1 MLAWIRGGER
11 GAADLLLWDLASR
24 LRALGWPLAG
34 AVQQNVE
41 LQTSPRCEMR
51 LHVLAGPQVICISQQ
66 LGPLSQGCRLDTVG
80 LERAVGLAEAALDA
94 APRLLIVNKFG
105 RQEADGRGFRPL
117 IGRAL
122 TIGVPVLTAVSEKHF
137 ERFGQFADGMAKA
150 LPPEMGA
157 LLDWCFEHCAP
168 A

>member
-1 MLAWIRGGER
+1 MLAWIRNGER

-24 LRALGWPLAG
+24 LRAMGWPLAG

-41 LQTSPRCEMR
+41 LQTSSRCEMR

-66 LGPLSQGCRLDTVG
+66 LGPLSQGCRLDTAG
-80 LERAVGLAEAALDA
+80 LERAVGLAETALEA

-122 TIGVPVLTAVSEKHF
+122 MIGVPVLTAVSEGHR
-137 ERFGQFADGMAKA
+137 ERFEQFADGMAMP
-150 LPPEMGA
+150 LPADIDA
-157 LLDWCFEHCAP
+157 LLGWCLAHCAP